1 MTLKNCPINRILL
14 KFMHMFRNLLL
25 FFVTA
30 LLFSCDTFH
39 VNEEDQVIARVGSR
53 YLYRSDIKDMLH
65 DDLSTQDSLAMA
77 KSVINAWAKKQ
88 LYFQQAQMQLDV
100 DLQKELGGMVE
111 NYRLDLWTQTYKE
124 SLVKSTIDT
133 LISDAVLSDY
143 YKALSSTFSLKE
155 DIVEAR
161 FIRLS
166 KDNKDLDNIKAHF
179 ISNLD
184 EDQVFLDSL
193 SFHFTDYETRSG
205 QWFYQRELTE
215 RLPALQAQ
223 SFADYLKKSQFFFID
238 DSIEVYLLAVNDFRR
253 ANDTIPFSKIKS
265 TIRKIVFNRRK
276 LEVEKNIDQEILND
290 AIQTNKFEIYP

>member
-1 MTLKNCPINRILL
+1 
-14 KFMHMFRNLLL
+14 MHMIRYLVFHFLI
-25 FFVTA
+25 A
-30 LLFSCDTFH
+30 LLFSCNSFH

-53 YLYRSDIKDMLH
+53 YLYRSDIKEMIH

-88 LYFQQAQMQLDV
+88 LYFQQAQVQLDV

-133 LISDAVLSDY
+133 LISDVVLADY
-143 YKALSSTFSLKE
+143 YKALSSTFLLNE

-161 FIRLS
+161 FIRLP
-166 KDNKDLDNIKAHF
+166 KDNKDLDNIKTHF
-179 ISNLD
+179 ISNLK
-184 EDQVFLDSL
+184 EDQAFLDSL
-193 SFHFTDYETRSG
+193 SFHFTDYDTRSS
-205 QWFYQRELTE
+205 QWFYKRELIE
-215 RLPALQAQ
+215 RLPALQAKT
-223 SFADYLKKSQFFFID
+223 FADYLKKSQFFFIA

-253 ANDTIPFSKIKS
+253 TNDTIPFSKIKS